1 MKGIILAGG
10 SGTRLHPITKS
21 LVMERDEG
29 FRGDEDPGPTIVES
43 ADIYEL
49 FHHMSELDQEHIV
62 LTCGG
67 GGIPTVL
74 ENGRQ
79 STVEAVIDKDAA
91 SALLAHELKADAL
104 MLLTGVEKVAVDF
117 GKPTQK
123 WLDHITRDEA
133 LRYIEEGQ
141 FPAGSMLPKV
151 EAAIAFVE
159 NNPEG
164 EALITSIGCLGDA
177 LAGKTGTRITLN

>member
-1 MKGIILAGG
+1 MLLEPSRNLDLETLHTFLIVVEQRSLSAAAAILYKTPSAVSYRIKNLEVG
-10 SGTRLHPITKS
+10 SVRAL
-21 LVMERDEG
+21 
-29 FRGDEDPGPTIVES
+29 
-43 ADIYEL
+43 
-49 FHHMSELDQEHIV
+49 LDQEHIV

-151 EAAIAFVE
+151 EAAVAFARSR
-159 NNPEG
+159 PG
-164 EALITSIGCLGDA
+164 
-177 LAGKTGTRITLN
+177 RR